1 MAKSN
6 QDGRIWSLVIKKK
19 RVGPLTEEE
28 VRDRFLQGQVTVRTY
43 AWRKGMKLWI
53 RLGNIPEYG
62 DLLVTAGG
70 EPPPIEDEPTP
81 IKKKASTQPLFKI
94 SSPEDVEHLLHK
106 PVPQDEPVIRED
118 SSTDVRWDGSAPT
131 IPADASVPAVETIP
145 VETPPAEGVV
155 ELSGGVDPNAETT
168 RWDQEQVEQAIRE
181 GLGPD
186 AEGAQGPPSTSQEM
200 RLTDDIDQLFGRP
213 APQPEEPTP
222 APEPKSASGVVY
234 ESLEQPEPEPEPEL
248 ELEPEP
254 EPEPEPELE
263 PEPEPEPELEPEPE
277 PELEPEEPSAPE
289 HLDSDFDFVPTPIQG
304 TEEEEEEPPSPD
316 PKEETFTTDQGLVG
330 ARAKDSVLFSRTQF
344 DMLARQMSGED
355 FDVDEP
361 SLHDIQPLAQQAL
374 EQPGVPEEVLRAGRR
389 HPDALLLGSVLPDLP
404 FHARFLGQ
412 LVRHLSGREY
422 IYSQWGHV
430 FHTRRTGNL
439 ALSLLAHLGREH
451 PEPEEADRQLAMAA
465 GYICH
470 HAVDRLNHPV
480 VQAAVGANLEP
491 GTPHLVLHSRI
502 ERYQNILYHKD
513 LLGHEIPG
521 TPFARELLAQSAGT
535 GLVRA
540 RLDEVLWRTFRAACL
555 ETHGRCPTRRETE
568 EWLWGIT
575 AYGAV
580 FSSPMGRRERL
591 EHPEQE
597 IRDRWYS
604 GDRVDLESP
613 LSASLKLTVRCW
625 GAAAELVRAD
635 WITAELRRFFLDA
648 VPNIDL
654 ETGY

>member
-248 ELEPEP
+248 ELEPRSRGRSIE
-254 EPEPEPELE
+254 
-263 PEPEPEPELEPEPE
+263 
-277 PELEPEEPSAPE
+277 SAQCAQVCARK
-289 HLDSDFDFVPTPIQG
+289 S
-304 TEEEEEEPPSPD
+304 
-316 PKEETFTTDQGLVG
+316 G
-330 ARAKDSVLFSRTQF
+330 A
-344 DMLARQMSGED
+344 
-355 FDVDEP
+355 
-361 SLHDIQPLAQQAL
+361 
-374 EQPGVPEEVLRAGRR
+374 
-389 HPDALLLGSVLPDLP
+389 
-404 FHARFLGQ
+404 
-412 LVRHLSGREY
+412 
-422 IYSQWGHV
+422 
-430 FHTRRTGNL
+430 
-439 ALSLLAHLGREH
+439 
-451 PEPEEADRQLAMAA
+451 
-465 GYICH
+465 
-470 HAVDRLNHPV
+470 
-480 VQAAVGANLEP
+480 
-491 GTPHLVLHSRI
+491 
-502 ERYQNILYHKD
+502 
-513 LLGHEIPG
+513 
-521 TPFARELLAQSAGT
+521 
-535 GLVRA
+535 
-540 RLDEVLWRTFRAACL
+540 
-555 ETHGRCPTRRETE
+555 
-568 EWLWGIT
+568 
-575 AYGAV
+575 
-580 FSSPMGRRERL
+580 
-591 EHPEQE
+591 
-597 IRDRWYS
+597 
-604 GDRVDLESP
+604 
-613 LSASLKLTVRCW
+613 
-625 GAAAELVRAD
+625 
-635 WITAELRRFFLDA
+635 
-648 VPNIDL
+648 
-654 ETGY
+654 